1 MNTSNITN
9 YKPKDFAELLGV
21 SVKTL
26 QRWDR
31 DGILKANRTPTDRR
45 YYTYDQYLQFKGIKT
60 KNDRRDIVI
69 YARVSTRNQKDDLQN
84 QVDFLKQF
92 CNAKG
97 MIVNQCIED
106 FGSGLN
112 YNRKKWNKLL
122 DDVMENRIKTI
133 IITNKDR
140 FIRFGYD
147 WFEKF
152 CEKFNT
158 KIIIV
163 NNEALSP
170 KEELVQ
176 DMIAILHEFSYRLYG
191 LRKYKNQIK
200 GDEEIVKELK
210 NGNKPKSGTDTKDQS
225 DHRPLQIPL

>member
-1 MNTSNITN
+1 MNTTNITN

-45 YYTYDQYLQFKGIKT
+45 YYTYDQYLQFKGIQT
-60 KNDRRDIVI
+60 ENDIRDTVI

-84 QVDFLKQF
+84 QVEFLKQF

-97 MIVNQCIED
+97 IIINQCVED

-122 DDVMENRIKTI
+122 DEVMANKIKTI
-133 IITNKDR
+133 VISNKDR

-163 NNEALSP
+163 NNETLSP
-170 KEELVQ
+170 NEELVQ
-176 DMIAILHEFSYRLYG
+176 DIISILHVFSCRLYG

-200 GDEEIVKELK
+200 EDEEIAKELQ
-210 NGNKPKSGTDTKDQS
+210 NGN
-225 DHRPLQIPL
+225 

>member
-45 YYTYDQYLQFKGIKT
+45 YYTYDQYLQFKGIQT
-60 KNDRRDIVI
+60 ENDIRDTVI

-84 QVDFLKQF
+84 QVEFLKQF

-97 MIVNQCIED
+97 IIVNQCVED

-112 YNRKKWNKLL
+112 YNRKKWNRLL
-122 DDVMENRIKTI
+122 DEVMANKIKTI
-133 IITNKDR
+133 VISNKDR

-158 KIIIV
+158 KIMIV
-163 NNEALSP
+163 NNETLSP
-170 KEELVQ
+170 NEELVQ
-176 DMIAILHEFSYRLYG
+176 DIISILRVFSCRLYG

-200 GDEEIVKELK
+200 EDEEIAKELQ
-210 NGNKPKSGTDTKDQS
+210 NGNKPNAGTNTKDK
-225 DHRPLQIPL
+225 

>member
-26 QRWDR
+26 QCWDR
-31 DGILKANRTPTDRR
+31 DGIWKANRTPTDRR
-45 YYTYDQYLQFKGIKT
+45 YYTYNQYLQFKGIQT
-60 KNDRRDIVI
+60 KNDQRDIVI

-97 MIVNQCIED
+97 MIVNQCIEE
-106 FGSGLN
+106 FGSGWN
-112 YNRKKWNKLL
+112 DNRKKWNKLF
-122 DDVMENRIKTI
+122 DDVMGNRIKTI
-133 IITNKDR
+133 IITNQDR

-163 NNEALSP
+163 NNETLSP

-176 DMIAILHEFSYRLYG
+176 DMIAILDVFRCRLYG

-200 GDEEIVKELK
+200 EDEEIVKELQ
-210 NGNKPKSGTDTKDQS
+210 NGNKSKSWTDTKDQS
-225 DHRPLQIPL
+225 DHRHL

>member
-1 MNTSNITN
+1 MNMSNITN
-9 YKPKDFAELLGV
+9 YKPKDFDELLGV

-84 QVDFLKQF
+84 QVDFLKLF

-112 YNRKKWNKLL
+112 YNRKKWNKLF
-122 DDVMENRIKTI
+122 DDVMGNRIKTI
-133 IITNKDR
+133 VITNKDR

-163 NNEALSP
+163 KNETLSP

-176 DMIAILHEFSYRLYG
+176 DMIAILHEFSCRLYG

-200 GDEEIVKELK
+200 GDEEIVKELQ

-225 DHRPLQIPL
+225 DHRHL